1 MSTEKKV
8 VKFLKGW
15 RGYNAGEIAGFDT
28 ETADTLIDGDVAEA
42 NDGAAA
48 PRTGAGRRR
57 AGKGGQIEG
66 AGKTDGAG
74 DAPPANNG
82 GGEGVDGSGA
92 PGSTAIPPDNAD
104 RP

>member
-15 RGYNAGEIAGFDT
+15 RGYNAGETAGFDT

-48 PRTGAGRRR
+48 PRTGGARRR
-57 AGKGGQIEG
+57 AGKGGQGEG
-66 AGKTDGAG
+66 AGKADGAG
-74 DAPPANNG
+74 EVPPANSV
-82 GGEGVDGSGA
+82 GGEGGDGSGA
-92 PGSTAIPPDNAD
+92 PGSIASPLDNAD